1 LYILCIYIVF
11 YYIVT
16 QKKLY
21 EKVINKTKW
30 SSYSK
35 KRGPP
40 TGIGGGGGGPL
51 QVVPFIE
58 DIVLIIKLKKYIL
71 LRKILKFI

>member
-1 LYILCIYIVF
+1 MNVHNLIVYFTYLYCILLYCD
-11 YYIVT
+11 T
-16 QKKLY
+16 KKLY
-21 EKVINKTKW
+21 EKLINKTKW

-58 DIVLIIKLKKYIL
+58 DVVLIIKLKKYI
-71 LRKILKFI
+71 